1 MILPFSPIARY
12 RSRLRRRER
21 CRYLITVD
29 LALQRELA
37 TNLRLAEEALRLTKD
52 DEAMYERL
60 VRRPMPVAL
69 RDAITHECH
78 LWWSVRDRLHSMTT
92 RDIPPALFKEEI
104 TSLTQR
110 LDALETILRLTRTL
124 VSRPLTH
131 SEERELDTLLE
142 RWR

>member
-1 MILPFSPIARY
+1 MILPFSPAARY

-29 LALQRELA
+29 LALQRELD

-52 DEAMYERL
+52 DEAIYERL
-60 VRRPMPVAL
+60 LHQPMPVRL
-69 RDAITHECH
+69 RDAITDECH
-78 LWWSVRDRLHSMTT
+78 LWWSVRDRLQSMTR
-92 RDIPPALFKEEI
+92 RDIPPALFKEEVA
-104 TSLTQR
+104 SLTTR
-110 LDALETILRLTRTL
+110 LAALEMILRLTRTL

-131 SEERELDTLLE
+131 SEERELASLQE